1 MLLTQLPDNQLKYVT
16 ICWLKYA
23 SMVHIHT
30 RLLSGQN
37 LTWITKTELKRG
49 ESCFEISCTFPPHH
63 VDLFL
68 CAAASLLF
76 TDFQSID
83 NTETVENL
91 VQLSTSSP
99 LTWLTFLSTVPA
111 AIGPQSL
118 LCYFVFTHMSCVLEK
133 KKRKFLEKI
142 AVSHPKKKRKL
153 PSFSHRD
160 DEEASLIPFNKMEI
174 WIIAPTV

>member
-23 SMVHIHT
+23 SMVHTHT

-99 LTWLTFLSTVPA
+99 LTYF
-111 AIGPQSL
+111 
-118 LCYFVFTHMSCVLEK
+118 CYFVFTHMSCVLEK

-142 AVSHPKKKRKL
+142 AVSHPKKRE
-153 PSFSHRD
+153 SFHHSHTETRRQ
-160 DEEASLIPFNKMEI
+160 AWSHSIKWKSGLLLRLYKC
-174 WIIAPTV
+174 V